1 MNWQAIGIGAAVGV
15 VLGLA
20 WQTGVQALVTAD
32 PSVWEWL
39 KWIAY
44 AFNLFLDLAVGA
56 TAGWIA
62 ARRGAAHGAL
72 ANIASI
78 VVGFAIGMVMQLAR
92 KQGFEYLGHAEYWT
106 SWAMMVL
113 PGIAFAAL
121 AGWAAAL
128 LSASRTT
135 RSAATPS

>member
-20 WQTGVQALVTAD
+20 WQTGVQALVTQD
-32 PSVWEWL
+32 PSAWDWL
-39 KWIAY
+39 KWISY
-44 AFNLFLDLAVGA
+44 AFNIFVDLAVGA

-62 ARRGAAHGAL
+62 AQRGAAHGAL
-72 ANIASI
+72 ADIASI
-78 VVGFAIGMVMQLAR
+78 VAGFAIGVVMQLAR

-106 SWAMMVL
+106 SWVVMVV
-113 PGIAFAAL
+113 PGIALAAF

-128 LSASRTT
+128 LSRSRPGKG
-135 RSAATPS
+135 AATPS